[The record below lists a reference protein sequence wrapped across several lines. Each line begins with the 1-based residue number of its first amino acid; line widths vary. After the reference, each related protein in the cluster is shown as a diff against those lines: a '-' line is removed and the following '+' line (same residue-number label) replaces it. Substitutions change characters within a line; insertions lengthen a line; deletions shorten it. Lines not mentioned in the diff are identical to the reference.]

1 MKQKKNKGALHLST
15 AIEYEEIFKMRIMEN
30 YLKNEPVSLIGW
42 RNLLLQENGHC
53 QKEIELAYV
62 NVKRELLGQEEEQ

>member
-1 MKQKKNKGALHLST
+1 MRT
-15 AIEYEEIFKMRIMEN
+15 ATDYEQIFKMRIMEN

-53 QKEIELAYV
+53 QKEIELAYA
-62 NVKRELLGQEEEQ
+62 NVKRELLGVEEEQ